1 MSTSTVDSPATYA
14 TWDDLKAEAAARRTP
29 QQQTEYEEG
38 RAEAQAQIELAELVY
53 QMRTQ
58 AGISQTELAN
68 RMGVRQPFISDIERG
83 GRTPTVATLS
93 RIAQATGN
101 RLRLIAEPA

>member
-1 MSTSTVDSPATYA
+1 MNADTLGRHTAYA

-29 QQQTEYEEG
+29 EQQAEYEEG
-38 RAEAQAQIELAELVY
+38 RADARAQIELAELVY

-83 GRTPTVATLS
+83 GRTPTVATLN

-101 RLRLIAEPA
+101 RLRLVVEPE